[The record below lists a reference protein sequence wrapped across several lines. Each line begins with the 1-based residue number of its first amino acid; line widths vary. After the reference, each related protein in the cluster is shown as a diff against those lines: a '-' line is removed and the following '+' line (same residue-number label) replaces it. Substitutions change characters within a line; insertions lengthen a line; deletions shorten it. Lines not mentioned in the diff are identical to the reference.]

1 MTSPKSISIPAVIF
15 AMLQE
20 LSEKNRKK
28 SDQYLQDLI
37 KREYEKDVK
46 PIFIYLTA
54 NQVRKLEVA
63 KTSIIEPVTCK
74 DIIDGFIDSAYGV
87 ALRTLYHSG
96 KLTKEEYRKSIKSL
110 PDWVLRDP

>member
-37 KREYEKDVK
+37 KREYEK
-46 PIFIYLTA
+46 
-54 NQVRKLEVA
+54 R
-63 KTSIIEPVTCK
+63 
-74 DIIDGFIDSAYGV
+74 
-87 ALRTLYHSG
+87 R
-96 KLTKEEYRKSIKSL
+96 
-110 PDWVLRDP
+110 